1 MAGPDPDSTSPR
13 RDNRRAGFMTTQ
25 RHEAHNGYAKCI
37 DPNLCTG
44 VIAHAPL
51 GMRQVRGGQSE
62 YFSGN
67 FVLLT
72 MRWVHVVGFDGGS
85 RRSAHRGRAAPP
97 GPWLSL
103 RLLPAKESEAT
114 ITTMEQCLCH
124 GAKIDA

>member
-1 MAGPDPDSTSPR
+1 
-13 RDNRRAGFMTTQ
+13 MTTQ

-72 MRWVHVVGFDGGS
+72 MRWVHVVSASMAAPGGQ
-85 RRSAHRGRAAPP
+85 RIVVAPPPP